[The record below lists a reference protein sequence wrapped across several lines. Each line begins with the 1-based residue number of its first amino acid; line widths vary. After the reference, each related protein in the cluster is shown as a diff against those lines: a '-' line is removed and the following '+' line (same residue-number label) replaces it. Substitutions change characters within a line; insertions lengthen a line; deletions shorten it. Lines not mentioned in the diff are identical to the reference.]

1 MGSWQLSFTN
11 CGSKITHNM
20 GKLQLKVRGEKLPNM
35 DLFSKSDPYLCVY
48 IARDN
53 EEEDHFINR
62 TEVKKDDLNPKWEE
76 LLLDHEDINQ
86 HNLQAK
92 IKLEVLDYDGRGKP
106 AEYMCCNQFSLAAL
120 QEACQGSSKL
130 ELRNKI
136 KQKKGKSYG
145 YIYIETFNISD

>member
-1 MGSWQLSFTN
+1 
-11 CGSKITHNM
+11 M

-53 EEEDHFINR
+53 EEDYHFINR

-76 LLLDHEDINQ
+76 LLLDHDDINQ

-92 IKLEVLDYDGRGKP
+92 IKLEVHIFR
-106 AEYMCCNQFSLAAL
+106 
-120 QEACQGSSKL
+120 
-130 ELRNKI
+130 
-136 KQKKGKSYG
+136 
-145 YIYIETFNISD
+145 YIYLYQIIPDMFQQCYNGLKPCVLLMIDHFNMPQTNNLGPRAIYQQSGIKFISESVVNCG